1 VENLLGLTLD
11 ELSAELKQ
19 LGGKSFQAK
28 QIFKWLHK
36 RLLQDFDRMTDLSR
50 ELREQ
55 LKTRYTIAL
64 PRVKKVVRSADQT
77 RKYLFE
83 LEDGQRVEAALM
95 QTINERK
102 TVCISTQV
110 GCPLSCTFCATGQSG
125 FKRNLTTAE
134 IIGQVYQVARD
145 YPDLS
150 NVVYMGM
157 GEPFLNYDN
166 VVKSLRILIT
176 PEGANFGQRRLA
188 VSTCGI
194 PDKICAFS
202 RENFQVRLAVSLNS
216 PDSAVRSQLMPINKK
231 YPLNKLM
238 ESVKY
243 YLKTTGRRITFE
255 YVMLAGI
262 NDRTEDAEK
271 LARLCRHLNISV
283 NLIVYNKTA
292 SPFHPSSK
300 NAVDRF
306 VTVLQSAKIVTAVRR
321 SRGGDIAAACGQL
334 ATKN

>member
-1 VENLLGLTLD
+1 MKNLLGLTLD
-11 ELSAELKQ
+11 ELAGELKP
-19 LGGKSFQAK
+19 LGGKSFHAK

-36 RLLQDFDRMTDLSR
+36 RLLNDFDRMTDLSK
-50 ELREQ
+50 ELRQ
-55 LKTRYTIAL
+55 KLKANYVITF
-64 PRVKKVVRSADQT
+64 PRVEKVARSADQT

-83 LEDGQRVEAALM
+83 LSDGQRVEAVLM
-95 QTINERK
+95 QTIGERK
-102 TVCISTQV
+102 TVCVSTQV
-110 GCPLSCTFCATGQSG
+110 GCPLVCSFCATGQAG
-125 FKRNLTTAE
+125 FKRNLTAAE

-145 YPDLS
+145 FPDLS

-157 GEPFLNYDN
+157 GEPFLNYDH

-194 PDKICAFS
+194 PDKICAFA
-202 RENFQVRLAVSLNS
+202 REDFQVRLAVSLNS

-231 YPLNKLM
+231 HPLNKLM
-238 ESVKY
+238 EAVKY

-271 LARLCRHLNISV
+271 LMRLCRHLNISV
-283 NLIVYNKTA
+283 NLIAYNKT
-292 SPFHPSSK
+292 STPFHPSPKS
-300 NAVDRF
+300 AVDRF
-306 VTVLQSAKIVTAVRR
+306 VALLQSAKIVTAVRR
-321 SRGGDIAAACGQL
+321 NRGGEISAACGQL
-334 ATKN
+334 AARR